1 MFSCFRDKFDSL
13 VKSQYFGLPRFSKTP
28 LAERG
33 LFGLGLGNLIKK
45 QKQLFFFII
54 FLFAFSK
61 CAYAE
66 DFQILQRGSISV
78 FFEAPLESAA
88 KQVSDLYPGV
98 KENLGS
104 IFGWKLYLSPSIILI
119 KDRNNFLRMAGD
131 PLVVAFAVPQR
142 NLIVIDYS
150 KMITHPF
157 SLETTLKHELCHI
170 LLHEHIKTEILP
182 RWLDEGLCQWASGG
196 IGEIIMDQK
205 RSRLNRAAFSRE
217 FIRLQDLQQIFP
229 PDENSRLLAYEQSK
243 SFVSYLVRQFGK
255 GEILNVLKKM
265 KQGETTEVAFSK
277 VLSIPLEKLE
287 SEWQDSL
294 GNKMTWFT
302 YLSYYLY
309 EILFALMA
317 LITVCAFVR
326 LSIKKKGYVDD
337 EVCPNTDNVV

>member
-1 MFSCFRDKFDSL
+1 MF
-13 VKSQYFGLPRFSKTP
+13 VKNNIIVLFYDFGLPRFSKMA

-33 LFGLGLGNLIKK
+33 LSGLGLGNLIKK

-66 DFQILQRGSISV
+66 DFQILQKGSISV
-78 FFEAPLESAA
+78 YFEAPLESAA

-104 IFGWKLYLSPSIILI
+104 IFGWELNLSPSIFLI

-205 RSRLNRAAFSRE
+205 RSRLNRAAFSRK
-217 FIRLQDLQQIFP
+217 FIRIQDLQQIFP

-255 GEILNVLKKM
+255 GEVLNILEKM
-265 KQGETTEVAFSK
+265 KQGETIEAAFSK

-294 GNKMTWFT
+294 GNKLTWFA

-309 EILFALMA
+309 ETLFVLMA
-317 LITVCAFVR
+317 LITVCAFIR
-326 LSIKKKGYVDD
+326 LRIKKKGYVDD
-337 EVCPNTDNVV
+337 EVCSNTDNIV